1 MNVNFEYYRIFY
13 YVAKYHNFTKA
24 AHALGSSQPNV
35 TLAMNCLEQQINTT
49 LFVRTN
55 RGIQL
60 TPEGEKLY
68 THISAAMSQIFAAEE
83 ELSDSTGL
91 SHGSIAIGVS
101 ETALNIFL
109 FDKLKAFHMTY
120 PGIRLKLYN
129 HSTPQ
134 AIDAVKSGKIDFA
147 IVSTPASV
155 ESPLRQIMLQ
165 PFQEILVGGTTFT
178 ALGSQELSLAE
189 LNNYPLISL
198 GRETTTFQFYH
209 SLFLSHGLEL
219 APDTETA
226 TTDQILPLVK
236 CELGLA
242 FLPEAMARE
251 SIQKREIVQISLKE
265 NIPERN
271 ICMVYDCQHP
281 LNAAFRFIFWRK
293 LPVRICRFSI
303 LCASIISRP
312 KSDRVCMTSTLLV
325 FHL

>member
-35 TLAMNCLEQQINTT
+35 TRAMNCLEQQINTT

-189 LNNYPLISL
+189 LKNYPLISL

-242 FLPEAMARE
+242 FLPEAMARD

-271 ICMVYDCQHP
+271 ICMVYDLSLIH
-281 LNAAFRFIFWRK
+281 I
-293 LPVRICRFSI
+293 
-303 LCASIISRP
+303 
-312 KSDRVCMTSTLLV
+312 
-325 FHL
+325 

>member
-1 MNVNFEYYRIFY
+1 MT
-13 YVAKYHNFTKA
+13 H
-24 AHALGSSQPNV
+24 
-35 TLAMNCLEQQINTT
+35 AMNCLEQQINTT

>member
-13 YVAKYHNFTKA
+13 YVAKYHNFTKT

-35 TLAMNCLEQQINTT
+35 TRAMNCLEQQINTT

-189 LNNYPLISL
+189 LKNYPLISL

-242 FLPEAMARE
+242 FLPEAMARD

-281 LNAAFRFIFWRK
+281 LNTAARQFRK
-293 LPVRICRFSI
+293 MI
-303 LCASIISRP
+303 LE
-312 KSDRVCMTSTLLV
+312 D
-325 FHL
+325 HLS

>member
-13 YVAKYHNFTKA
+13 YVAKYSNFTKA
-24 AHALGSSQPNV
+24 AHALNSSQPNV
-35 TLAMNCLEQQINTT
+35 TRAMNCLEQQINTT

-83 ELSDSTGL
+83 ELTDSTGL

-134 AIDAVKSGKIDFA
+134 AIDSVKSGKIDFA

-189 LNNYPLISL
+189 LKNYPLISL

-242 FLPEAMARE
+242 FLPEAMARD

-271 ICMVYDCQHP
+271 ICMVYDLSLIH
-281 LNAAFRFIFWRK
+281 I
-293 LPVRICRFSI
+293 
-303 LCASIISRP
+303 
-312 KSDRVCMTSTLLV
+312 
-325 FHL
+325 

>member
-1 MNVNFEYYRIFY
+1 MTR
-13 YVAKYHNFTKA
+13 
-24 AHALGSSQPNV
+24 
-35 TLAMNCLEQQINTT
+35 AMNCLEQQINTT

-189 LNNYPLISL
+189 LKNYPLISL

-281 LNAAFRFIFWRK
+281 LNAAWTYVK
-293 LPVRICRFSI
+293 TLDT
-303 LCASIISRP
+303 
-312 KSDRVCMTSTLLV
+312 KS
-325 FHL
+325 

>member
-24 AHALGSSQPNV
+24 AHTLGSSQPNV
-35 TLAMNCLEQQINTT
+35 TRAMNCLEQQINTT

-60 TPEGEKLY
+60 T
-68 THISAAMSQIFAAEE
+68 AAMSQIFAAEE
-83 ELSDSTGL
+83 ELSDSMGL

-109 FDKLKAFHMTY
+109 FNKLKAFHMTY
-120 PGIRLKLYN
+120 PSIRLKLYN
-129 HSTPQ
+129 YSTPQ

-178 ALGSQELSLAE
+178 ALGSQKLSLAE
-189 LNNYPLISL
+189 LKNYPLISL

-209 SLFLSHGLEL
+209 ALFLSHGLEL

-242 FLPEAMARE
+242 FLPEAMAHD

-271 ICMVYDCQHP
+271 ICMLYDCQHP
-281 LNAAFRFIFWRK
+281 LNSAAQQFRK
-293 LPVRICRFSI
+293 MI
-303 LCASIISRP
+303 LEN
-312 KSDRVCMTSTLLV
+312 
-325 FHL
+325 HLS